1 MTRLCQTHNP
11 AGMFWNKKLPG
22 SSLLSTLFLS
32 LILMITCSLLLLG
45 VYYLRYF
52 QVKDEI
58 NERLENDIQSVKTLL
73 LADNEI
79 RNPVYTD
86 SFLLFNQQPD
96 SGYYTKEIWGAYPLA
111 HIKASYKGR
120 QKELCFLYGAS
131 TYPFADA
138 TLYLSDQNRPLS
150 LVGDTYIQGKAYLP
164 KSGIRSGFFQQ
175 KGFSRK
181 RLIEGETDSSKK
193 QLPDVTATYKDH
205 FKQYAQLIN
214 TSAKTTALTEDAQQS
229 FTKNVQL
236 YKTGSWGILNN
247 RSLSGKIMVVSDS
260 VIEIDNT
267 SRLNNIILIAPFIH
281 FKEGFKGSVQ
291 ALALD
296 SITVDAGCRLNYPSA
311 LIGLG
316 RQGELGNTGSTITL
330 HNNAVVEGII
340 ASFKS
345 EKKSN
350 IHPVVKIKQGATAK
364 GLVYCAGYVYL
375 NGKVEGSIYT
385 DFFFE
390 QRGPLS
396 MENILIDVSIVRSPY
411 LLQGHPFSFFEGA
424 RDQKVISWL
433 P

>member
-1 MTRLCQTHNP
+1 
-11 AGMFWNKKLPG
+11 MFWSQKLPA

-45 VYYLRYF
+45 VYYLKYF

-58 NERLENDIQSVKTLL
+58 NDRLENDIQSVKAILL
-73 LADNEI
+73 SQNQISSKA
-79 RNPVYTD
+79 VAD

-96 SGYYTKEIWGAYPLA
+96 SGFYTREIWGAYPLA
-111 HIKASYKGR
+111 HLKAAYKGR
-120 QKELCFLYGAS
+120 HKELCFLYGAS

-150 LVGDTYIQGKAYLP
+150 LVGDTYIEGKAYLP

-181 RLIEGETDSSKK
+181 RLIEGATDSSKK
-193 QLPDVTATYKDH
+193 DLPPVISAYKDH
-205 FKQYAQLIN
+205 FKQYARLIN
-214 TSAKTTALTEDAQQS
+214 AAPNSVALTENVQQS
-229 FTKNVQL
+229 FTKGVQL
-236 YKTGSWGILNN
+236 YKTSSWGILNN
-247 RSLSGKIMVVSDS
+247 RVLSGKIIIISDS
-260 VIEIDNT
+260 VIEVDKT
-267 SRLNNIILIAPFIH
+267 SRLKDIILIAPFIH
-281 FKEGFKGSVQ
+281 FKEGFEGTVQ

-296 SITVDAGCRLNYPSA
+296 SITVEAGCRLNYPSA

-316 RQGELGNTGSTITL
+316 RQGEMGNTGSTITL
-330 HNNAVVEGII
+330 HNNTIAEGIV
-340 ASFKS
+340 ASFRS

-350 IHPVVKIKQGATAK
+350 INPVIKLKQGATVK
-364 GLVYCAGYVYL
+364 GLVYCAGYAYL
-375 NGKVEGSIYT
+375 NGKVEGSVYT

-396 MENILIDVSIVRSPY
+396 MENILIDVSITRSPY

-424 RDQKVISWL
+424 RDQKVIRWL